1 MVERS
6 VSSVQK
12 CQSLPAKKLQTP
24 QRDDGQHGDG
34 NASECADVLREG
46 ERPAATQLMR
56 EPQRPTHG
64 NGEQQGAEV
73 ADIGNI
79 DAVLCQLR

>member
-1 MVERS
+1 MVE
-6 VSSVQK
+6 
-12 CQSLPAKKLQTP
+12 LPLKKLQAP
-24 QRDDGQHGDG
+24 QRENGQHGDG
-34 NASECADVLREG
+34 NASECANLLRAG

-56 EPQRPTHG
+56 EPQRPTHR

-73 ADIGNI
+73 ADVGNT